1 MDNNLTSPSGQTVY
15 SYKYSSETR
24 ENTKYGQP
32 NGYTK
37 PIHQEQLPLRHSP
50 FPRDEADTPG
60 LQNPPKRLDDLM
72 ASFGDR
78 TDYTNYHSNREYHSN
93 VKDYQSKSKEY
104 EHDKAAEY
112 TIPIKKPHLDNLAP
126 ENKGPEKLTEVK
138 ETEVTQSVA
147 GPPVFYPP
155 GSTTFVKKE
164 EVMQQVYNNHFY
176 YQTANILCY
185 RSIYNF
191 FIHILQQ
198 GQFGQGQMKAKAKG
212 MYKYKSKSKSKEK
225 QSSGATMVPVCLP
238 MCCAMPCVIM

>member
-1 MDNNLTSPSGQTVY
+1 MCLWGLYSVDNTFTTPPGQTVY
-15 SYKYSSETR
+15 SYKYLSETR

-37 PIHQEQLPLRHSP
+37 PNYQEQLPLRQSP

-78 TDYTNYHSNREYHSN
+78 TDYSTYNSNREYHTN
-93 VKDYQSKSKEY
+93 VKDYQSKSREY
-104 EHDKAAEY
+104 QNDKSAEY
-112 TIPIKKPHLDNLAP
+112 TIPIKKEFSENKAP

-138 ETEVTQSVA
+138 EAEVTQSVA

-164 EVMQQVYNNHFY
+164 DIQQV
-176 YQTANILCY
+176 
-185 RSIYNF
+185 
-191 FIHILQQ
+191 FII
-198 GQFGQGQMKAKAKG
+198 K
-212 MYKYKSKSKSKEK
+212 
-225 QSSGATMVPVCLP
+225 
-238 MCCAMPCVIM
+238 

>member
-1 MDNNLTSPSGQTVY
+1 VDNNSTSPTGQTVY

-112 TIPIKKPHLDNLAP
+112 TIPIKKPHPDNLAP

-164 EVMQQVYNNHFY
+164 EVMQQVYNNRFY
-176 YQTANILCY
+176 NQT
-185 RSIYNF
+185 
-191 FIHILQQ
+191 
-198 GQFGQGQMKAKAKG
+198 
-212 MYKYKSKSKSKEK
+212 
-225 QSSGATMVPVCLP
+225 
-238 MCCAMPCVIM
+238 

>member
-1 MDNNLTSPSGQTVY
+1 VDNNLTSPPGQTVY

-93 VKDYQSKSKEY
+93 VKDYQSKSKDY
-104 EHDKAAEY
+104 EHDKVAEY
-112 TIPIKKPHLDNLAP
+112 TIPIKKPHPDNLAP

-164 EVMQQVYNNHFY
+164 EVMQQV
-176 YQTANILCY
+176 
-185 RSIYNF
+185 
-191 FIHILQQ
+191 
-198 GQFGQGQMKAKAKG
+198 
-212 MYKYKSKSKSKEK
+212 
-225 QSSGATMVPVCLP
+225 
-238 MCCAMPCVIM
+238 

>member
-1 MDNNLTSPSGQTVY
+1 MDNTITTPSGQTVY

-37 PIHQEQLPLRHSP
+37 PTYQEQLPLRHSP

-78 TDYTNYHSNREYHSN
+78 TDYTTYNSNREYQTN
-93 VKDYQSKSKEY
+93 VKDYQSKSREY
-104 EHDKAAEY
+104 QNDKSAEY
-112 TIPIKKPHLDNLAP
+112 TIPIKKPLPEKQPP
-126 ENKGPEKLTEVK
+126 ENKGPEKMMEVK
-138 ETEVTQSVA
+138 EAEVTQSVA

-164 EVMQQVYNNHFY
+164 DAMQQVSIIKYN
-176 YQTANILCY
+176 
-185 RSIYNF
+185 
-191 FIHILQQ
+191 
-198 GQFGQGQMKAKAKG
+198 
-212 MYKYKSKSKSKEK
+212 
-225 QSSGATMVPVCLP
+225 
-238 MCCAMPCVIM
+238 